1 MAAGLLDF
9 KQQRSRL
16 DSPVSSK
23 GQSAH
28 LRRRLGPRPP
38 NSQGRLHMGHS
49 YKAVVASRRE
59 RDCPASPAT
68 VMARLL
74 RCRCP
79 PMGTAHASV
88 GHRGLLC
95 LNLPHSHYTCS
106 AQRVVRQCGRPAL
119 ASSSGAQNLNFLS
132 LPPAFSAALRFCAAA
147 FAATMSARG
156 RGVVRS
162 LVQSPSKSKPGGTSR
177 TADKC
182 SSDRVH
188 YGTQIPAAAA
198 SGTQPTRAAA
208 CT

>member
-1 MAAGLLDF
+1 MAVAAGLLDF

-28 LRRRLGPRPP
+28 LRRRLGAWTPH
-38 NSQGRLHMGHS
+38 SQGRLHCHRSTPGLQS
-49 YKAVVASRRE
+49 LQEATTPARPAPPLSRR
-59 RDCPASPAT
+59 
-68 VMARLL
+68 ARLL

-147 FAATMSARG
+147 FAATMSAWG
-156 RGVVRS
+156 RQG
-162 LVQSPSKSKPGGTSR
+162 
-177 TADKC
+177 AW
-182 SSDRVH
+182 
-188 YGTQIPAAAA
+188 
-198 SGTQPTRAAA
+198 AA
-208 CT
+208 CLVAVQAWRNGPHCRQMQQ